1 MESKVG
7 LIILDGWGVGDKSLA
22 DAVHAANTPFM
33 DDLLKTRPHSL
44 LLASEE
50 SVGLPKGQMG
60 NSEVG
65 HLNLGAGRIVYQE
78 LSRINNSI
86 SSGEFFNHPVLL
98 EGIQYAKQHQK
109 KIHLLGLVSHGGV
122 HSSFDH
128 LKALIDLCKSQEAS
142 KVFIHAITDG
152 RDCNPTT
159 AVRDLEALLE
169 LCNQDLRIA
178 TVIGRY
184 FAMDRDQRWARIKKA
199 YDLFVHGRGIKT
211 KELIESIRDSYSQEV
226 FDEFIEPLLVDPE
239 GLIEAGDVVISFNF
253 RTDRPRQITQAL
265 TQTPFPE
272 WEMKPLDLY
281 FITMTRY
288 DETYKEVKVVFDKD
302 HLENT
307 LGETVSNAGKTQL
320 RIAETEKYP
329 HVTFFF
335 SGGREEPYPGE
346 QRILVK
352 SPSVPTYDLA
362 PEMSSSELSTRLIA
376 YIDEYTPDFFCMN
389 YASPDMVGHTGV
401 YSAIVKAVE
410 SVDSELNRIVKHLTQ
425 RGYELI
431 VLADHGNAEKA
442 INSDGS
448 PNTSHT
454 LNPVPCIYIGHRN
467 LSLKNGILADV
478 APTLLELLGI
488 NKPDPMTGISLI
500 W

>member
-1 MESKVG
+1 
-7 LIILDGWGVGDKSLA
+7 
-22 DAVHAANTPFM
+22 
-33 DDLLKTRPHSL
+33 
-44 LLASEE
+44 
-50 SVGLPKGQMG
+50 
-60 NSEVG
+60 
-65 HLNLGAGRIVYQE
+65 
-78 LSRINNSI
+78 
-86 SSGEFFNHPVLL
+86 
-98 EGIQYAKQHQK
+98 
-109 KIHLLGLVSHGGV
+109 
-122 HSSFDH
+122 
-128 LKALIDLCKSQEAS
+128 
-142 KVFIHAITDG
+142 
-152 RDCNPTT
+152 
-159 AVRDLEALLE
+159 
-169 LCNQDLRIA
+169 
-178 TVIGRY
+178 
-184 FAMDRDQRWARIKKA
+184 
-199 YDLFVHGRGIKT
+199 
-211 KELIESIRDSYSQEV
+211 
-226 FDEFIEPLLVDPE
+226 LLVDPE

-500 W
+500 C